1 MQENISVQK
10 NSHSDHTDPLMKS
23 LLLFIC
29 LTGFLIAEE
38 ALPEEVKIDPLI
50 SVKEQFSKAR
60 KKGWD
65 FSENKKKTQFQ
76 AKSDGINFEFKPPDL
91 ANDPYQRAKSFR
103 NDISD
108 VERMK
113 AIDRQNEIER
123 NFKPPKNK
131 SR

>member
-1 MQENISVQK
+1 
-10 NSHSDHTDPLMKS
+10 MKS
-23 LLLFIC
+23 LLLSIC

-65 FSENKKKTQFQ
+65 FSEDKKKTEFQ
-76 AKSDGINFEFKPPDL
+76 AKPDGINFEFKP
-91 ANDPYQRAKSFR
+91 NEVTYDPNQRAKSFR
-103 NDISD
+103 SDISEA
-108 VERMK
+108 ERME
-113 AIDRQNEIER
+113 AIDRHNEMER
-123 NFKPPKNK
+123 NLKPPYKK

>member
-1 MQENISVQK
+1 
-10 NSHSDHTDPLMKS
+10 MKS
-23 LLLFIC
+23 LLLAIC
-29 LTGFLIAEE
+29 LTSFLIAEE
-38 ALPEEVKIDPLI
+38 PLPEEVKIDPLI
-50 SVKEQFSKAR
+50 SVKDQFSKAR

-65 FSENKKKTQFQ
+65 FSDEKKKSEVQN
-76 AKSDGINFEFKPPDL
+76 KSDGIAFEWQPSNLSD
-91 ANDPYQRAKSFR
+91 QRTKSFR
-103 NDISD
+103 NDITE